1 MAIHFGD
8 KEVAD
13 YEVGDDSIKLLTPA
27 SDHSGAV
34 EVTLSEDEDHETK
47 LSQLF
52 TYTDPVNPDDNKDKD
67 KGGDNDQGGDK
78 NDNKDKDKSGDKRA
92 DNTTRKPTA
101 RKSTGGTGSTGSK
114 YRLAAPNTGAVNELR
129 HMGGMPGFT
138 PSLH

>member
-1 MAIHFGD
+1 M
-8 KEVAD
+8 
-13 YEVGDDSIKLLTPA
+13 GDDSIKLLTPA

-52 TYTDPVNPDDNKDKD
+52 TYTNPVNPDDDKD
-67 KGGDNDQGGDK
+67 KGKGGDDDQAGNK

-101 RKSTGGTGSTGSK
+101 RKPTGGTGSTGSK
-114 YRLAAPNTGAVNELR
+114 YRLTAPNTGAVNELR
-129 HMGGMPGFT
+129 HMEVCRVSRCPCID
-138 PSLH
+138 